1 MKGKLT
7 MDNNKFNFEKAM
19 ARLNQISEILESDNV
34 AIDEALNLFEE
45 GLDLSKKL
53 QDVLEGYEEKVKT
66 LVAKHQKDDQNENV

>member
-1 MKGKLT
+1 MKGKVT
-7 MDNNKFNFEKAM
+7 MDNNQFNFEEAM

-34 AIDEALNLFEE
+34 PIDEALNLFEE

>member
-1 MKGKLT
+1 
-7 MDNNKFNFEKAM
+7 MDNNQFNFEEAM
-19 ARLNQISEILESDNV
+19 ARLNQISEILESDN
-34 AIDEALNLFEE
+34 APIDEALNLFEE

>member
-1 MKGKLT
+1 
-7 MDNNKFNFEKAM
+7 MDNNQFNFEEAM

-34 AIDEALNLFEE
+34 PIDEALNLFEE